1 METLAVD
8 DDICILK
15 HETAFTSAGENPVS
29 VCAGDESVASHFALV
44 TAYEDIKKRLRDTER
59 ENTLLKKRVKQLEEK
74 LFRPEAPPSEGP
86 HYVNKAFSAYRGIYI
101 EKEDLQ
107 MELNKLKKE
116 KSESE
121 RLLTEQLQAKEL
133 ELFQLRTEMETTQG
147 TVMKSLNSP
156 QDCRQVERVDTD
168 LEIRKLQVDLERV
181 MLENSRLLERSTE
194 ESQDLNG
201 PIMNQT
207 CDGKHSARERTVQQ
221 TYAAL
226 CYEVTRLHSKLKHQT
241 TLIKK
246 LRPLIS
252 ETRQAAS
259 TVPVQCL
266 DDVEKNN
273 NLPVIRAPV
282 PRPPS
287 APPVPSCS
295 GRPCPAVGVPT
306 GPPLPDSLR
315 EDCWYNGPWPSQNC
329 LVEALVGSETGAI
342 MLPPPPLNQASLDD
356 SSRSFPSP
364 PKPTDAMFWEG
375 HSNASNLSSSLG
387 NFTPMSPPNAEW
399 AKPY

>member
-1 METLAVD
+1 MEPLAVD

-15 HETAFTSAGENPVS
+15 HETAYTGAGESPVS

-59 ENTLLKKRVKQLEEK
+59 ENTLLRKRVKQLEDK

-86 HYVNKAFSAYRGIYI
+86 QYVNKAFSAYRGIYI

-116 KSESE
+116 KSDSE

-133 ELFQLRTEMETTQG
+133 ELLQLKTEMETSQ
-147 TVMKSLNSP
+147 VMKSLNSP
-156 QDCRQVERVDTD
+156 QDYWQVDRVSTE
-168 LEIRKLQVDLERV
+168 LKIHKLQEELERV
-181 MLENSRLLERSTE
+181 TLENSRLLERSGE
-194 ESQDLNG
+194 EPLGLNG
-201 PIMNQT
+201 PDLDQT
-207 CDGKHSARERTVQQ
+207 CDTKYNTRERSIQQ
-221 TYAAL
+221 TYESL
-226 CYEVTRLHSKLKHQT
+226 CCEVTRLHSELKHQT
-241 TLIKK
+241 ALIRK
-246 LRPLIS
+246 LRPLDS

-273 NLPVIRAPV
+273 HHAVPRASV

-287 APPVPSCS
+287 APPLPSCS
-295 GRPCPAVGVPT
+295 GRPCPPVG
-306 GPPLPDSLR
+306 GPSGTVLPDSLR
-315 EDCWYNGPWPSQNC
+315 EDCWYNGIWPSQSC
-329 LVEALVGSETGAI
+329 SGEALVGSDTCSVV
-342 MLPPPPLNQASLDD
+342 LPPPPLNQASLDD

-364 PKPTDAMFWEG
+364 PKPSDAMFWEG
-375 HSNASNLSSSLG
+375 HSTASNSSSSIG
-387 NFTPMSPPNAEW
+387 NCSPRSPPNAEW